1 MEALIGKFLIGVMI
15 FIRVT
20 ALLFSA
26 PLFSSNNIP
35 ATVRLLIALTVTYI
49 IFFTIPAQNI
59 DYNSGYG
66 ELMLI
71 GFKEALSGFILGFS
85 LNFVFFGISFA
96 AMLMGMDMGLN
107 MATML
112 DPTTEIENN
121 VLGQLFGL
129 AAMVLFLSIN
139 GHHYIIRGLAV
150 SFKIIPIGHFSMNE
164 SVFLLLV
171 KGSAGIFIAAV
182 KIVAPLM
189 VAFFLL
195 NIATGI
201 ISRIIPQM
209 QVFFV
214 IQPVQLMLG
223 FAMLT
228 AGMPLFLYIIKYLLE
243 QVENNLYNLITAMG
257 Y

>member
-1 MEALIGKFLIGVMI
+1 MEPLIGKFIVGLMI

-26 PLFSSNNIP
+26 PLFSSTSVP
-35 ATVRLLIALTVTYI
+35 ATIRLLLALTITYI
-49 IFFTIPAQNI
+49 IFFTVPAQNI
-59 DYNSGYG
+59 DYNSGFG
-66 ELMLI
+66 VLMMI
-71 GFKEALSGFILGFS
+71 GMKEALSGFIMGFS

-121 VLGQLFGL
+121 VLGQLFSI
-129 AAMVLFLSIN
+129 AAIVLFFAIN
-139 GHHYIIRGLAV
+139 GHHHIIRGLAV
-150 SFKIIPIGHFSMNE
+150 SFKIIPIGHFSINE
-164 SVFLLLV
+164 SVFQLLV

-223 FAMLT
+223 FALLA

-243 QVENNLYNLITAMG
+243 QTENNLYNLITVMG